1 MRNYEAMYV
10 LRPDMDEEQINA
22 AVEKFSGIIAANGG
36 EVTKV
41 DHWGKRRLAFEVQKL
56 REGYYVLCYF
66 TADAD
71 LPKELERNF
80 KISDEVIRFLVVR
93 EGE

>member
-10 LRPDMDEEQINA
+10 LRPEMDEEQVNA
-22 AVEKFSGIIAANGG
+22 AIEKFSGMIAANGG

-41 DHWGKRRLAFEVQKL
+41 EQWGKRRLAYEVEKL

-66 TADAD
+66 NAGAD

-80 KISDEVIRFLVVR
+80 KISDNVIRFLVVR

>member
-1 MRNYEAMYV
+1 MRNYETMYV
-10 LRPDMDEEQINA
+10 LRPDMDEEQVNA

-41 DHWGKRRLAFEVQKL
+41 EHWGKRRLAYEVQKL

-66 TADAD
+66 TAGAD

>member
-1 MRNYEAMYV
+1 MKLCMFFALIWMKSRLTQPSKNS
-10 LRPDMDEEQINA
+10 RDHRRQWR
-22 AVEKFSGIIAANGG
+22 

>member
-1 MRNYEAMYV
+1 MRNYETIYV
-10 LRPDMDEEQINA
+10 LRPEMDEEQVNA
-22 AVEKFSGIIAANGG
+22 AVEKFSGIITANGG
-36 EVTKV
+36 GVTKV
-41 DHWGKRRLAFEVQKL
+41 EHWGKRRLAYEVKKL

-66 TADAD
+66 TGSTE
-71 LPKELERNF
+71 LPKELERNY